1 MNSPKTELYRAASFS
16 GEIRCGRVLSR
27 FREDTLSE
35 ATSRN
40 QLDKLN
46 RLMRGADDRFGSSAL
61 VANRQATDDDD
72 LPHRP

>member
-1 MNSPKTELYRAASFS
+1 
-16 GEIRCGRVLSR
+16 VLSR

-46 RLMRGADDRFGSSAL
+46 RLMRAQTIVLGLLRWSRTGCHKAMACPAEQPSRNQNHDGASPLA
-61 VANRQATDDDD
+61 
-72 LPHRP
+72 